1 MKNILL
7 IGIGGTGSE
16 AADILDKKI
25 KELGQQ
31 SDNNIAT
38 IVLDTDTGDIANIKN
53 AVTISMADN
62 GSVGNIC
69 DTIGREYIREWFPCE
84 DPNVRSQEMIKGAA
98 QWRKKSYL
106 AFLNAMNKPAS
117 RKAFISALERM
128 TIDPNAACEVY
139 IIASIAGGTGSGT
152 FIPLALFVRHY
163 LRRQLQ
169 RNPLIYAMLALPD
182 IYADQQIRDNKI
194 KVYANAYAI
203 LRELNAIN
211 LVTRGYNAGTKDEK
225 RTPIK
230 FKIGNPEEP
239 NVGLLFDSEDKQY
252 WTPEAA
258 PFNQIFLLDRIPN
271 VNSVKAHNIVLANS
285 LYTLLCTEIGAKFD
299 SEASNHELLRS
310 QNNGSNAI
318 FAGISTSQIN
328 FPIESILNYLAYSKT
343 VDSCENEWLIIHRE
357 TEKEI
362 KQKEQSYKD
371 SGQRFKLDIDE
382 YAEMFLSQ
390 LQNEAEKTNPSPIVQ
405 IIEEDTTRY
414 NSDGTK
420 VNDPIKKYVDNLNH
434 NITNR
439 LPSTKPVITR
449 IKEVIEQAKSEKE
462 IGYAEINDVANT
474 ISSELNRYYKKC
486 IVEIRKNSRIINENI
501 LSFDPKELNA
511 LDDNLSLIKNVIC
524 KSPDLTFDKK
534 YKYIHPV
541 SALTQ
546 LCKLM
551 GKVQERIIKY
561 KNLLQWTEIKRGE
574 PTSVKSSLL
583 GLNERN
589 EGKLGSKS
597 IYLGAKEER
606 LLNLLDPEQRDSM
619 YETVSENKSKMKKY
633 NYAADLDFI
642 ESDVNEV
649 VETVKNACVS
659 QLNKLVFENLSPSIK
674 LLIEKYRVFFSRF
687 TKEKEDLIEET
698 KSAKRMDSGIN
709 DSVINVYSTEEEKE
723 AIKNKIFSSTPNTS
737 EQIEAAN
744 NIAGK
749 GVFETVFASA
759 AASNN
764 SKEWNDRDS
773 SSYKLLFANMVN
785 AYKQEISKYEAF
797 ENLARC
803 SVIEAMVESAEDSND
818 FYKLEELFRQYFS
831 KAQKLATPSLRV
843 STKNNNDL
851 IEPSYILVFMLSYDT
866 AKYIKKNADKFKLSL
881 PSDQSNEEFIISSCA
896 EQFVHRYAN
905 NNNVRVVIVKS
916 IASKVLYC
924 TGEIMDIT
932 PLRIEK
938 FDELSEDSVY
948 FNNYLKAIEKFKV
961 HETEMWNPH
970 IGNNLHKRG
979 YLPYMNKEM
988 ETICDRKMIK
998 ALLFGLANNGITY
1011 YEGLSKDVR
1020 TFKYQFGARKGQIK
1034 TDTGEIVTKETLSRL
1049 LQWIRNEDEIIE
1061 GWSKEFDLDIAKQK
1075 AEFPF
1080 VSGQAD
1086 VKNLETKITQ
1096 TRFLNQLT
1104 KLLFEIKDGNTTQK
1118 FNIFSFAD
1126 KIRSSEESSLDCDD
1140 AERIIKVAYEVFLEL
1155 IEYRAPRNQ
1164 PDVFERIY
1172 NHEVDTKIYPSITNY
1187 AEEKA
1192 KKTKNNNKSD
1202 SKEEFTE
1209 EYQSLCRQLLDWIYD
1224 TGSFMRVSSDIPTDV
1239 NGDVIIDQRLT
1250 FNDIQSMKNSK
1261 DKKGLSKDDDVIDTE
1276 EENIDTNK

>member
-69 DTIGREYIREWFPCE
+69 DTIGKEYIREWFPCD
-84 DPNVRSQEMIKGAA
+84 DPNVRSQEMIRGAA

-225 RTPIK
+225 KSPIK

-371 SGQRFKLDIDE
+371 SGQRFKLDTEE

-405 IIEEDTTRY
+405 IIEEDTARY
-414 NSDGTK
+414 NSDGTR
-420 VNDPIKKYVDNLNH
+420 VENPILDYLTSLKSYIANRIPSYETIITKIDNSIKNLRTSKD
-434 NITNR
+434 I
-439 LPSTKPVITR
+439 STGK
-449 IKEVIEQAKSEKE
+449 IKIL
-462 IGYAEINDVANT
+462 ANS
-474 ISSELNRYYKKC
+474 ISRELTDYYKKC
-486 IVEIRKNSRIINENI
+486 ISEIKKNSRMVNENI
-501 LSFDPKELNA
+501 LSFDSKELNT
-511 LDDNLSLIKNVIC
+511 LDDNLSLIKNIIC
-524 KSPDLTFDKK
+524 KSPDLSFDKK
-534 YKYIHPV
+534 FKYVHPV

-546 LCKLM
+546 LN
-551 GKVQERIIKY
+551 RFIKELHLETEGS
-561 KNLLQWTEIKRGE
+561 KNTEQWEEIKRGE
-574 PTSVKSSLL
+574 PSKVRTELL
-583 GLNERN
+583 DAKVSNERKFAN
-589 EGKLGSKS
+589 KSEYLKAGKTRLTS
-597 IYLGAKEER
+597 ILNPTTFSRIYKEEEISKNKR
-606 LLNLLDPEQRDSM
+606 YNFDYDLETIFNDVKAAILKIQSKCVEQL
-619 YETVSENKSKMKKY
+619 E
-633 NYAADLDFI
+633 
-642 ESDVNEV
+642 
-649 VETVKNACVS
+649 
-659 QLNKLVFENLSPSIK
+659 KLVFENLEPNVK

-759 AASNN
+759 AASKN

-773 SSYKLLFANMVN
+773 SSYKLLFGNMVN
-785 AYKQEISKYEAF
+785 AYKEEISKYEAF

-818 FYKLEELFRQYFS
+818 LYKLEETFRQYFS

-851 IEPSYILVFMLSYDT
+851 IEPSYVLVFMLSYDT

-881 PSDQSNEEFIISSCA
+881 PSDQSNEDFIISSCA

-988 ETICDRKMIK
+988 ETICDRKMVK
-998 ALLFGLANNGITY
+998 ALLYGLTNKGISY
-1011 YEGLSKDVR
+1011 FEGFSKDVK

-1034 TDTGEIVTKETLSRL
+1034 TDTGEIVTKSSLSRL
-1049 LQWIRNEDEIIE
+1049 LLWIRNEDEIVE
-1061 GWSKEFDLDIAKQK
+1061 GWSKEFDNEIFKQK
-1075 AEFPF
+1075 AKFPF

-1086 VKNLETKITQ
+1086 VKNLETEITKSSYMKW
-1096 TRFLNQLT
+1096 LT
-1104 KLLFEIKDGNTTQK
+1104 EKLFEIKDNGISTY
-1118 FNIFSFAD
+1118 NIFSFAD

-1164 PDVFERIY
+1164 PDVFARIY
-1172 NHEVDTKIYPSITNY
+1172 NHEILKVYQAVLGYASSKARQTKV
-1187 AEEKA
+1187 EKE
-1192 KKTKNNNKSD
+1192 NID
-1202 SKEEFTE
+1202 D
-1209 EYQSLCRQLLDWIYD
+1209 EYQSICRQLLDWIYD
-1224 TGSFMRVSSDIPTDV
+1224 TGSFMRIAADIPTDS
-1239 NGDVIIDQRLT
+1239 NGEVIIDQRLSLKEIDDIISKQKKASVESSNS
-1250 FNDIQSMKNSK
+1250 NDSSSET
-1261 DKKGLSKDDDVIDTE
+1261 LA
-1276 EENIDTNK
+1276 EN